1 MLTTYCTSRG
11 CLAGASAALLA
22 LALACALAAA
32 PAAAAE
38 EDGVFCA
45 QVQPQGLYELRATAS
60 CAEGQRLVYFGGSP
74 AQCARDAPALRKA
87 GSFAPSRAVWALN
100 VTSQGFSTL
109 STVKRGCGAREYTL
123 AADGAAPVLARA
135 AGRWAVLRVPRPA
148 TRADCDVY
156 TFAEAAGK
164 GLALTRACTSRGASV
179 ALAPADG
186 GAKQRWR
193 LVRVGGAPSGPV

>member
-1 MLTTYCTSRG
+1 MSTPYRASPGRCSG
-11 CLAGASAALLA
+11 AGAALLV
-22 LALACALAAA
+22 LALAALAA

-38 EDGVFCA
+38 EGGVFCA

-60 CAEGQRLVYFGGSP
+60 CADGQRLVYFGGSP

-109 STVKRGCGAREYTL
+109 STAKRGCGAREDALT
-123 AADGAAPVLARA
+123 ADGAKLALGRA

-148 TRADCDVY
+148 TRADCDIY
-156 TFAEAAGK
+156 TIAESAGK
-164 GLALTRACTSRGASV
+164 GLAMTRACTSRGASV
-179 ALAPADG
+179 GLAPADG